1 VLLVEDDPGDVFLV
15 RELLAE
21 VDSPIVLTVAES
33 VAAAVS
39 SGQLA
44 AADCVLLDLQLPDQV
59 GRDPLDALRALRG
72 QAPAYCAICVL
83 TGLDDEHLGAAA
95 MAEGAQDYLVKGTV
109 DGELL
114 TRSVRYAVERRRA
127 ERNAVR
133 LREAQL
139 ERAESAR
146 VERGLLPRLL
156 LDGSFVA
163 GQPFYRA
170 GRQSLLGGDFYD
182 AIRCPD
188 GSVHAIVGDVCGH
201 GPDEAALG
209 ALLRVSW
216 RALVLSGV
224 GEPEVLGALQQVLN
238 SERHAPALFTTL
250 CTIALFEEHE
260 GGRVLARVRVAGHPP
275 PIMLRPEL
283 GELPYLLGPPL
294 GVLPDPEW
302 PPVTTALPAGWA
314 LMLYSDGLIEGYNG
328 PDRADRLWNTGLLEL
343 LAKHGDTQLTSLPT
357 RLNEQAVDLNG
368 GPLGDDVAILLL
380 SEPEL
385 SEPELSEP
393 EPSEPEPS
401 EPAPSEPALSEPEP
415 SEPAPEPARVD
426 PGR

>member
-1 VLLVEDDPGDVFLV
+1 LVRPAVAWTTPPRVLLVEDDPGDVFLV

-21 VDSPIVLTVAES
+21 VGSPIVLSVAES

-39 SGQLA
+39 SGLLA
-44 AADCVLLDLQLPDQV
+44 TADCVLLDLQLPDLA

-72 QAPAYCAICVL
+72 HAPAYCAICVL

-114 TRSVRYAVERRRA
+114 SRSVRYAVERRRA

-163 GQPFYRA
+163 GQPFYRP
-170 GRQSLLGGDFYD
+170 GRRSLLGGDFYD
-182 AIRCPD
+182 ALRCPD
-188 GSVHAIVGDVCGH
+188 GSVHAIVGDVSGH

-250 CTIALFEEHE
+250 CTIALYEED
-260 GGRVLARVRVAGHPP
+260 GQVLAKVRVAGHPP

-283 GELPYLLGPPL
+283 GELPHQLGPPL
-294 GVLPDPEW
+294 GVLPDPAW

-314 LMLYSDGLIEGYNG
+314 LMLYSDGLIEGFDG
-328 PDRADRLWNTGLLEL
+328 PDRTDRLWNTGLLEL
-343 LAKHGDTQLTSLPT
+343 LDKHGDTELAILPT
-357 RLNEQAVDLNG
+357 RLAEQAVELNG
-368 GPLGDDVAILLL
+368 GPLGDDVAILVL
-380 SEPEL
+380 SDGG
-385 SEPELSEP
+385 SG
-393 EPSEPEPS
+393 
-401 EPAPSEPALSEPEP
+401 PAAGSGTGGTGPGPAS
-415 SEPAPEPARVD
+415 SV